1 MKRNSAASVLITLA
15 LVFSTQC
22 GKVSGKDDL
31 AKESNTAGAVN
42 PNSPEGS
49 TPGAPPA
56 YVSHNRINPSLIE
69 VSLTKE
75 LTTATAT
82 NASNFIFNN
91 GLQAVSIA
99 KKSGEPTT
107 LQITTTT
114 QQQINYT
121 LTMLNLTTT
130 EGVNLTGVI
139 QITFEGLPSP
149 AITSVAWKD
158 PGATTNPLPAS
169 AYGIS
174 LCQLASGAGAA
185 CTTAPFY
192 NRTAL
197 HGVLTGGA
205 AVAYRY
211 KIDAGAWSAETPI
224 ATPFSVSGLAEG
236 YHTVYFIGKH
246 TNGYWQ
252 SESASD
258 VFTFSYVQDSIAP
271 DAYIDSL
278 TYPAAVTASTTFN
291 VRVIGTDVTYFLYCL
306 DNSSTT
312 DCTSATWQGTT
323 AAPTASSGFGLPIGS
338 YPATLQPGA
347 VKIRV
352 RGIDASGNAQASY
365 ISGGEYSWVVDT
377 GTVEAIFNTTDIAA
391 ITTTGTSASVRVTNA
406 GGAVAYKGK
415 IVSGTNCNT
424 GTTWNLLPEITN
436 LSTPITASGLSA
448 NGGYYTVCAVG
459 KSLGNNWQGGW
470 NGTDTSVSVVTK
482 YSWVVDTTAPTA
494 SVTWLTTPYAYPG
507 SSPAITETNYQW
519 QVSTSDGVTHYRYAV
534 VSGAGSPCSGAS
546 FGAETPVS
554 TLISF
559 TSALTGVNTYKL
571 CVIARDAAGNYQAT
585 ASASTEGEWTVD
597 KEPPANNPS
606 FAAVSQSARSFS
618 VPVVQLDIDNSTAPS
633 DAYYYKIE
641 VAKDTGFTAPLVSTI
656 TVESC
661 KSETSLNCPA
671 TLGTKTVTVTVDP
684 FEQGSVYAR
693 VQAGDKQ
700 GNYRSDYS
708 ATSAEHFIVGKITGT
723 LKNIASG
730 SISGVTVRILDT
742 DGSSLA
748 AIYPDQASDASGNFT
763 FDNVRTAKSRYRIL
777 AAPAD
782 ATYYPAM
789 KQKTSVQP
797 KGSSGTI
804 ATSTGIYTLVAKTSV
819 TPQNVVAKIVDGDDG
834 WGLGYA
840 QVTLLDYTGA
850 VVGSA
855 QRSTYTNNAAFA
867 DCDDVSP
874 AGDPPTNLPKTK
886 STNASTQVA
895 HICGDVVFP
904 NVAPGT
910 YTISVNGKTGS
921 GGSWDAGNQSYNDLL
936 QENVIVPGLQ
946 ESPFLMVRA
955 GGSQNSTIYD
965 PSEHKVR
972 AGPTIMNQPN
982 AAPGAGAHAIAIST
996 GPLSGKF
1003 LFVRGGVQTTTRVF
1017 STNDRS
1023 SSMAGPALS
1032 ASAGAGAHSFA
1043 ISSGPQSGKFLI
1055 VHGNGTSTTSLYD
1068 PVTNTIV
1075 AGPAIVGT
1083 AANNAGAGA
1092 NSFTVPSG
1100 THVGKTLLIQGGATT
1115 NTSLYD
1121 PATHTFSAGPALP
1134 VAANDGAFN
1143 LPISSGTQSGKIR
1156 VVLANTNNTAL
1167 YDPSLHTFAAGST
1180 LSANAG
1186 VGANAFNVT
1195 SGTNS
1200 GKTIFIHG
1208 GAALTTSLYDP
1219 TTDSFGVGPALSAVA
1234 GAGANNFNIPTGTQ
1248 LGKQFV
1254 VLGNNATAT
1263 SLYDPTAGTFSAG
1276 LTLTNPVNT
1285 SGFTLQLTRVAAGRL
1300 PLVRTLTGQ
1309 DLKVILSW
1317 GAGDPVDLDMHVVGT
1332 LPSGQTLTN
1341 VNNDD
1346 CNPPGPVNDTLMHVW
1361 AARPNVGLTWQQQ
1374 YSAKTRTYIQ
1384 GNASY
1389 NTYNY
1394 FPTDPDTTTA
1404 LVQDTNRGFG
1414 PEAIN
1419 FIGGYTDGTYWFSVA
1434 NWSGWKPSGG
1444 ADKINQ
1450 QWDVTNVEIKVY
1462 DATGL
1467 AYQMTASAPT
1477 VTPDFTDAASQAG
1490 CSSITDWQQCE
1501 LWRAFKMTVSG
1512 SGPAGRIYTPVN
1524 QYANW
1529 TDNAGTF
1536 DEDKCK
1542 MGGSW

>member
-1 MKRNSAASVLITLA
+1 MKNFKQLLSILA
-15 LVFSTQC
+15 LTFLIAAC
-22 GKVSGKDDL
+22 GKVTGKDEVG
-31 AKESNTAGAVN
+31 KESNTSGVLN

-49 TPGAPPA
+49 APGAPPA
-56 YVSHNRINPSLIE
+56 YVSHNRVNPSLIE

-75 LTTATAT
+75 LNTLTGT
-82 NASNFIFNN
+82 NVSNFIFNN
-91 GLQAVSIA
+91 GLQAVSVA

-121 LTMLNLTTT
+121 LTMLGLTTI

-158 PGATTNPLPAS
+158 PAATTNPLPAS

-174 LCQLASGAGAA
+174 LCQLSSGAGAV
-185 CTTAPFY
+185 CTASPFY
-192 NRTAL
+192 NRTGL

-211 KIDAGAWSAETPI
+211 KVDAGAWSSELPI

-246 TNGYWQ
+246 ANGYWQ

-258 VFTFSYVQDSIAP
+258 VFTLSYVQDSVAP
-271 DAYIDSL
+271 DAYIDPL
-278 TYPAAVTASTTFN
+278 TYPASVTASTTFN
-291 VRVIGTDVTYFLYCL
+291 VRVIGTDVSYFLYCL
-306 DNSSTT
+306 DNSATS
-312 DCTSATWQGTT
+312 DCTSGSWQGTT
-323 AAPTASSGFGLPIGS
+323 SAPLASAGYGLPIGT
-338 YPATLQPGA
+338 YPGTLQPGS
-347 VKIRV
+347 VRIRV
-352 RGIDASGNAQASY
+352 RGIDASGNAQASF
-365 ISGGEYSWVVDT
+365 ISGGEYTWVVDT
-377 GTVEAIFNTTDIAA
+377 GTVEAIFNTTDLASL
-391 ITTTGTSASVRVTNA
+391 TTTGTTASVRVTNA
-406 GGAVAYKGK
+406 GGAVAFKGK
-415 IVSGTNCNT
+415 IVSGTDCNA
-424 GTTWNLLPEITN
+424 GTTWDLLPEVTN
-436 LSTPITASGLSA
+436 LATPISASGLAA

-470 NGTDTSVSVVTK
+470 NGTNPTVSVVTK

-507 SSPAITETNYQW
+507 SSPSITETSYQW
-519 QVSTSDGVTHYRYAV
+519 QVSTSDGVTHYRYAI
-534 VSGAGSPCSGAS
+534 VSGAGSPCSGAT

-554 TLISF
+554 TLIDF
-559 TSALTGVNTYKL
+559 TAASTGVNTYKL
-571 CVIARDAAGNYQAT
+571 CVIARDAAGNYQLTSA
-585 ASASTEGEWTVD
+585 ASTEGEWTVD
-597 KEPPANNPS
+597 KDPPANNPS
-606 FAAVSQSARSFS
+606 FASVSQSARSFS
-618 VPVVQLDIDNSTAPS
+618 VPVVLFDIDNSTAPS

-641 VAKDTGFTAPLVSTI
+641 VAKDTAFTAPLVSNV

-661 KSETSLNCPA
+661 KSETSVNCPT
-671 TLGTKTVTVTVDP
+671 TLGTRTVTVTIDP
-684 FEQGSVYAR
+684 FTQGAVYAR
-693 VQAGDKQ
+693 IQAGDKQ
-700 GNYRSDYS
+700 NNFRSDYS
-708 ATSAEHFIVGKITGT
+708 AASAEHFVVGKITGT
-723 LKNIASG
+723 VKNIASG
-730 SISGVTVRILDT
+730 AVAGVTVRILDS
-742 DGSSLA
+742 DGTSLA
-748 AIYPDQASDASGNFT
+748 ATYPDQTSDASGNFT
-763 FDNVRTAKSRYRIL
+763 FDNIRTAKNRYRLL
-777 AAPAD
+777 AAPAE

-789 KQKTSVQP
+789 KQQTSVQP
-797 KGSSGTI
+797 KGASGTI
-804 ATSTGIYTLVAKTSV
+804 ATPTGIYTLVAKTSV
-819 TPQNVVAKIVDGDDG
+819 TSQNVVAKIVDGDDG

-840 QVTLLDYTGA
+840 QVSLLDYTGA
-850 VVGSA
+850 VVGTA
-855 QRSTYTNNAAFA
+855 QRSTYTNNGAFA

-874 AGDPPTNLPKTK
+874 VGNPPTNLPKTK

-910 YTISVNGKTGS
+910 YTISVNGKTGA

-936 QENVIVPGLQ
+936 QENIVVPGLQ
-946 ESPFLMVRA
+946 ESPFLLVRG
-955 GGSQNSTIYD
+955 GGSTGSTIYD
-965 PSEHKVR
+965 PGEHKVR

-982 AAPGAGAHAIAIST
+982 APPNAGAHALVISS

-1003 LFVRGGVQTTTRVF
+1003 LFVRGGATTTTRVF

-1032 ASAGAGAHSFA
+1032 ANAGAGAHSFA
-1043 ISSGPQSGKFLI
+1043 ITSGLQSGKFLI
-1055 VHGNGTSTTSLYD
+1055 IHGNGVSTTSLFD

-1075 AGPAIVGT
+1075 AGPGLVGT
-1083 AANNAGAGA
+1083 AGNNAGAGA

-1100 THVGKTLLIQGGATT
+1100 TNAGKTLVIQGGATT

-1143 LPISSGTQSGKIR
+1143 LSITSGTQSGKIR
-1156 VVLANTNNTAL
+1156 IVLANTNNTAV
-1167 YDPSLHTFAAGST
+1167 YDPAFPANFAVGST
-1180 LSANAG
+1180 LSATAG
-1186 VGANAFNVT
+1186 IGANAFNIT
-1195 SGTNS
+1195 AGTHS
-1200 GKTIFIHG
+1200 GKTLFVHG
-1208 GAALTTSLYDP
+1208 GGATTTSLYDP
-1219 TTDSFGVGPALSAVA
+1219 ATDSFGVGPALSAAA
-1234 GAGANNFNIPTGTQ
+1234 GAGANNFNIPTGTHS
-1248 LGKQFV
+1248 GKQFV
-1254 VLGNNATAT
+1254 VLGNNTAAT
-1263 SLYDPTAGTFSAG
+1263 SLYDPAAGTFSAG

-1346 CNPPGPVNDTLMHVW
+1346 CGTANNTFLHVW

-1384 GNASY
+1384 GNAAY

-1394 FPTDPDTTTA
+1394 FPTDPNTTTA

-1477 VTPDFTDAASQAG
+1477 TTPDFTDAASQAG
-1490 CSSITDWQQCE
+1490 CSSTSDWQQCE

-1512 SGPAGRIYTPVN
+1512 SGSAGRIYTPVN

-1529 TDNAGTF
+1529 TDNAGNF
-1536 DEDKCK
+1536 DENKCK